1 MWGLRL
7 CCLSR
12 RGEAIARGIFTGE
25 GFRATAHARPI
36 ASPLR
41 NCRTGPFYHSDR
53 QTPPPLILRR
63 GSARAAPAPPA
74 VITQRSHRG
83 RGVQATRPIA
93 SPLRNCRAPFTILI
107 AKPLPRSYFDGAQH
121 ERAPPAVITQR
132 SSRERGSGHVRPIA
146 SPLRN
151 CRTGPFYHSD
161 RQTPPPLILRRG
173 SARAAPAPPAV
184 ITQRSHRG
192 RGVQATVYVRPIASP
207 LRNCRTGPFYH
218 SDRQTPPPLILR
230 RASARA
236 APAPPAVVT
245 QRSRRGRGGTSSP
258 LP

>member
-25 GFRATAHARPI
+25 GFRATAHA
-36 ASPLR
+36 
-41 NCRTGPFYHSDR
+41 
-53 QTPPPLILRR
+53 
-63 GSARAAPAPPA
+63 
-74 VITQRSHRG
+74 
-83 RGVQATRPIA
+83 
-93 SPLRNCRAPFTILI
+93 
-107 AKPLPRSYFDGAQH
+107 
-121 ERAPPAVITQR
+121 
-132 SSRERGSGHVRPIA
+132 RPIA

-230 RASARA
+230 RGSARA

-245 QRSRRGRGGTSSP
+245 QRSHRGRGDWTSSP
-258 LP
+258 LPGMTVMRRSRRGRGDLDRRLEGFDGFLYG

>member
-1 MWGLRL
+1 MRGLRL
-7 CCLSR
+7 CCLFR

-25 GFRATAHARPI
+25 GFRATA
-36 ASPLR
+36 
-41 NCRTGPFYHSDR
+41 
-53 QTPPPLILRR
+53 
-63 GSARAAPAPPA
+63 
-74 VITQRSHRG
+74 
-83 RGVQATRPIA
+83 
-93 SPLRNCRAPFTILI
+93 
-107 AKPLPRSYFDGAQH
+107 
-121 ERAPPAVITQR
+121 
-132 SSRERGSGHVRPIA
+132 HVRPIA

-192 RGVQATVYVRPIASP
+192 RGVQATAHVRPIASP

-230 RASARA
+230 RGSARA

-245 QRSRRGRGGTSSP
+245 QRSHRGRGDWTSPPPPGMTVMRRSR
-258 LP
+258 

>member
-1 MWGLRL
+1 MKQAPR
-7 CCLSR
+7 
-12 RGEAIARGIFTGE
+12 IAPTG
-25 GFRATAHARPI
+25 GGVQATAHARPI

-53 QTPPPLILRR
+53 HTPPPLILRR

-83 RGVQATRPIA
+83 RGVQATA
-93 SPLRNCRAPFTILI
+93 
-107 AKPLPRSYFDGAQH
+107 
-121 ERAPPAVITQR
+121 
-132 SSRERGSGHVRPIA
+132 HVRPIA

-192 RGVQATVYVRPIASP
+192 REGIRIGYAKVR
-207 LRNCRTGPFYH
+207 RE
-218 SDRQTPPPLILR
+218 
-230 RASARA
+230 
-236 APAPPAVVT
+236 
-245 QRSRRGRGGTSSP
+245 GG
-258 LP
+258 LEGFDGFLYG